1 MKCEQCQVKSGGGCT
16 VGGSVSVPHLALGT
30 WHLALLTLL
39 RAIPVLLLALIPG
52 CQPPATPLAPVSPPA
67 TASAT
72 DRLAPTVTLTDVTL
86 ALNWFPE
93 AEHGGF
99 YAALVHGYFAEEG
112 LNVTIRGGGP
122 KVPVIADVASGT
134 VAFGVDNADKLL
146 LGRVQQADVVA
157 VMAPIQDSP
166 RCIMVHKS
174 EGIASLKD
182 LAGRKPFTLAMN
194 TGQPFAQFLMKRVN
208 LADAQITSYPG
219 NVAQFLLE
227 PKYGQQAYN
236 FSEPFVAEQQGGDPV
251 CLMLSELG
259 FNTYTSL
266 LITRGELIEQQPELV
281 AKMTRAS
288 VRGWKKYLAEPDE
301 TNKHIHEQ
309 NTQMGLDVLTFG
321 VGALKPLCLPAGFA
335 EERLGSMTAERW
347 QALASQMT
355 EIGSLPP
362 DSVKPAAAFTLKF
375 VTAE

>member
-1 MKCEQCQVKSGGGCT
+1 MRSEKCKVKSAGRSPALQQC
-16 VGGSVSVPHLALGT
+16 HLLHFSLRTALRSIT
-30 WHLALLTLL
+30 ALLL
-39 RAIPVLLLALIPG
+39 VLAAG
-52 CQPPATPLAPVSPPA
+52 CQPAAAPPA
-67 TASAT
+67 APLSTTADNWVVETRSE
-72 DRLAPTVTLTDVTL
+72 DGPTDVTL

-194 TGQPFAQFLMKRVN
+194 TGQPFAQFLMKRVS
-208 LADAQITSYPG
+208 LGDAQITSYPG

-288 VRGWKKYLAEPDE
+288 IRGWKKYLAEPDE

-321 VGALKPLCLPAGFA
+321 VGVLKSLCLPKDFA

-347 QALASQMT
+347 QTLASQMT

-362 DSVKPAAAFTLKF
+362 DSVKSAAAFTLKF

>member
-1 MKCEQCQVKSGGGCT
+1 MKRTIS
-16 VGGSVSVPHLALGT
+16 
-30 WHLALLTLL
+30 ALLLVF
-39 RAIPVLLLALIPG
+39 AAG
-52 CQPPATPLAPVSPPA
+52 CQPAAAPPAAPLSTNATPATV
-67 TASAT
+67 
-72 DRLAPTVTLTDVTL
+72 APTTTPVDVTL

-99 YAALVHGYFAEEG
+99 YAALAHGYFAEEG

-157 VMAPIQDSP
+157 VMAPIQNSP

-194 TGQPFAQFLMKRVN
+194 TGQPFAQFLMKHVN

-309 NTQMGLDVLTFG
+309 NTQMGLDVLAFG
-321 VGALKPLCLPAGFA
+321 VGVLKPLCLPKDFA

-347 QALASQMT
+347 QTLASQMT

>member
-1 MKCEQCQVKSGGGCT
+1 MIGAKWQVQSEDASRRL
-16 VGGSVSVPHLALGT
+16 VRHFSFF
-30 WHLALLTLL
+30 TLL
-39 RAIPVLLLALIPG
+39 RFALLPLIVFVVFVLG
-52 CQPPATPLAPVSPPA
+52 CDTPSAPAVTPSPSKA
-67 TASAT
+67 ASAT
-72 DRLAPTVTLTDVTL
+72 AATPVDVTL

-99 YAALVHGYFAEEG
+99 YAALAHNYYADEG
-112 LNVTIRGGGP
+112 LNVTIRPGGP

-134 VAFGVDNADKLL
+134 VEFGVDNADKLL

-166 RCIMVHKS
+166 RCIMVHKG
-174 EGIASLKD
+174 EGIAKLED

-208 LADAQITSYPG
+208 LAEARIISYPG

-236 FSEPFVAEQQGGDPV
+236 FSEPFVAEQQGSDPV

-266 LITRGELIEQQPELV
+266 LITRGELIEKQPELV
-281 AKMTRAS
+281 ARMTRAS
-288 VRGWKKYLAEPDE
+288 IRGWKKYLAEPAE
-301 TNKHIHEQ
+301 TNRHIHEQ
-309 NTQMGLDVLTFG
+309 NPQMGLDVLAFG
-321 VGALKPLCLPAGFA
+321 VAALKPLCLPNDFA
-335 EERLGSMTAERW
+335 EERLGEMTTGRW
-347 QALASQMT
+347 QSLTSQMT
-355 EIGSLPP
+355 EIGSLPQDFAKP
-362 DSVKPAAAFTLKF
+362 DAAFTTRFLDTK
-375 VTAE
+375 

>member
-1 MKCEQCQVKSGGGCT
+1 MTSERFQLNCDRPTSVTYFPSAPATFHRSLRTVARVVSALLLVLT
-16 VGGSVSVPHLALGT
+16 VGCRPKSET
-30 WHLALLTLL
+30 T
-39 RAIPVLLLALIPG
+39 
-52 CQPPATPLAPVSPPA
+52 APMV
-67 TASAT
+67 SAT
-72 DRLAPTVTLTDVTL
+72 NRDVVVETRIEDVTL

-122 KVPVIADVASGT
+122 KVPVIADVASG
-134 VAFGVDNADKLL
+134 VVEFGVDNADKLL

-194 TGQPFAQFLMKRVN
+194 TGQPFAQFLMKQVD
-208 LADAQITSYPG
+208 LSGAQITSYPG

-288 VRGWKKYLAEPDE
+288 IRGWKKYLAEPDE
-301 TNKHIHEQ
+301 TNRHIHEQ
-309 NTQMGLDVLTFG
+309 NTQMGLDVLAFG
-321 VGALKPLCLPAGFA
+321 VGALKPLCLPHDFA
-335 EERLGSMTAERW
+335 AERLGTMTAERW
-347 QALASQMT
+347 QSLTSQMT
-355 EIGSLPP
+355 EIGSLPA
-362 DSVKPAAAFTLKF
+362 DSVKPEAAFTLRF
-375 VTAE
+375 VTEK

>member
-1 MKCEQCQVKSGGGCT
+1 MASAKWQVQSGDASQSL
-16 VGGSVSVPHLALGT
+16 VHHFSL
-30 WHLALLTLL
+30 LALLRFAPTLFF
-39 RAIPVLLLALIPG
+39 VLAAG
-52 CQPPATPLAPVSPPA
+52 CQPQAVPPTTPPITKVIPAATNTPV
-67 TASAT
+67 
-72 DRLAPTVTLTDVTL
+72 DVTL

-99 YAALVHGYFAEEG
+99 YAALVHNYYADEG
-112 LNVTIRGGGP
+112 LSVTIRGGGP

-157 VMAPIQDSP
+157 VMAPIQNSP

-174 EGIASLKD
+174 EGITKLED

-208 LADAQITSYPG
+208 LADVQITSYPG

-266 LITRGELIEQQPELV
+266 LITRGELIEKQPELV

-288 VRGWKKYLAEPDE
+288 IRGWKKYLTDPDE

-309 NTQMGLDVLTFG
+309 NPQMGLDVLAFG
-321 VGALKPLCLPAGFA
+321 VKALKPLCLPKDFA
-335 EERLGSMTAERW
+335 EERLGEMTTERW
-347 QALASQMT
+347 QSLTSQMT
-355 EIGSLPP
+355 EIDSLPK
-362 DSVKPAAAFTLKF
+362 DSIKPEAAYTIRFANTK
-375 VTAE
+375 

>member
-1 MKCEQCQVKSGGGCT
+1 
-16 VGGSVSVPHLALGT
+16 
-30 WHLALLTLL
+30 
-39 RAIPVLLLALIPG
+39 
-52 CQPPATPLAPVSPPA
+52 
-67 TASAT
+67 
-72 DRLAPTVTLTDVTL
+72 
-86 ALNWFPE
+86 LNWFPE

-99 YAALVHGYFAEEG
+99 YAALVHGYFSEEG

-122 KVPVIADVASGT
+122 KVPVIADVASG
-134 VAFGVDNADKLL
+134 VVEFGVDNADKLL

-194 TGQPFAQFLMKRVN
+194 TGQPFAQFLMQQVD
-208 LADAQITSYPG
+208 LSGTQITSYPG

-227 PKYGQQAYN
+227 PKYGQQAYS

-288 VRGWKKYLAEPDE
+288 IRGWKKYLAEPDE
-301 TNKHIHEQ
+301 TNRHIHEQ
-309 NTQMGLDVLTFG
+309 NTQMGLDVLAFG
-321 VGALKPLCLPAGFA
+321 VGALQPLCLPNDFA
-335 EERLGSMTAERW
+335 AERLGTMTAERW
-347 QALASQMT
+347 HSLASQMT
-355 EIGSLPP
+355 EIGSLPA
-362 DSVKPAAAFTLKF
+362 DSVKPEAAFTLRF
-375 VTAE
+375 VTEK

>member
-1 MKCEQCQVKSGGGCT
+1 MRSAKCQVQSERLT
-16 VGGSVSVPHLALGT
+16 IAHLFYFALGT
-30 WHLALLTLL
+30 WHFSLRTLL
-39 RAIPVLLLALIPG
+39 RAIPVLLLAIISG
-52 CQPPATPLAPVSPPA
+52 CQPQPTLP
-67 TASAT
+67 
-72 DRLAPTVTLTDVTL
+72 APTSAAPNTVGLLSTQTPVDVTL

-236 FSEPFVAEQQGGDPV
+236 FSEPFVAEQQGGYPV

-288 VRGWKKYLAEPDE
+288 IRGWKKYLAEPDE

-321 VGALKPLCLPAGFA
+321 VGVLKPLCLPKDFT

-347 QALASQMT
+347 QTLASQMT

-362 DSVKPAAAFTLKF
+362 DSVKPEAAFTLKF

>member
-1 MKCEQCQVKSGGGCT
+1 MKSEKCEVQNEHRTAATLS
-16 VGGSVSVPHLALGT
+16 LFALRT
-30 WHLALLTLL
+30 LHFAFCRLPRFTPALLMVVVLGCDSP
-39 RAIPVLLLALIPG
+39 PVH
-52 CQPPATPLAPVSPPA
+52 PATPSPSKVAP
-67 TASAT
+67 ASA
-72 DRLAPTVTLTDVTL
+72 AKPVAVTL

-99 YAALVHGYFAEEG
+99 YAALIHNHYADEG
-112 LNVTIRGGGP
+112 LNVTIRPGGP

-134 VAFGVDNADKLL
+134 VEFGVDNADKLL

-174 EGIASLKD
+174 EGITKLED

-266 LITRGELIEQQPELV
+266 LITRGELIEKQPDLV
-281 AKMTRAS
+281 ARMTRAS
-288 VRGWKKYLAEPDE
+288 IRGWKKYLAEPDE
-301 TNKHIHEQ
+301 TNRHIHEQ
-309 NTQMGLDVLTFG
+309 NSQMGLDVLAFG
-321 VGALKPLCLPAGFA
+321 VKALKPLCLPKDFT
-335 EERLGSMTAERW
+335 EDRLGEMTAERW
-347 QALASQMT
+347 QSLTSQMT
-355 EIGSLPP
+355 EIGSLPQDFAKP
-362 DSVKPAAAFTLKF
+362 DAAYTIRFLNAKRS
-375 VTAE
+375 E

>member
-1 MKCEQCQVKSGGGCT
+1 MKSEQCQVQSAGRSPVLQQCHLLHFALCT
-16 VGGSVSVPHLALGT
+16 AHFSLRTAWRSIT
-30 WHLALLTLL
+30 ALLL
-39 RAIPVLLLALIPG
+39 VLAAG
-52 CQPPATPLAPVSPPA
+52 CQPAAAPPASPLSTSATPVTVAPAQTSV
-67 TASAT
+67 
-72 DRLAPTVTLTDVTL
+72 DVTL

-112 LNVTIRGGGP
+112 LSVTIRGGGP

-134 VAFGVDNADKLL
+134 VEFGVDNADKLL

-166 RCIMVHKS
+166 RCIMVHQS

-194 TGQPFAQFLMKRVN
+194 TGQPFAQFLLKQVN
-208 LADAQITSYPG
+208 LADVQITSYPG

-266 LITRGELIEQQPELV
+266 LITRSELIEKQPEVV

-288 VRGWKKYLAEPDE
+288 IRGWRKYLAEPDE

-321 VGALKPLCLPAGFA
+321 VGVLKPLCLPQDFA
-335 EERLGSMTAERW
+335 EERLGTMTIERW
-347 QALASQMT
+347 QSLVSQMT

-362 DSVKPAAAFTLKF
+362 DSVKPQAAFTLKF

>member
-1 MKCEQCQVKSGGGCT
+1 MNSEKWQMQTEDASRQFVRQFSLFT
-16 VGGSVSVPHLALGT
+16 SYFSLLILQRSVPLLLIVFALGCDT
-30 WHLALLTLL
+30 TSAP
-39 RAIPVLLLALIPG
+39 AI
-52 CQPPATPLAPVSPPA
+52 TPSTSKTVPA
-67 TASAT
+67 TAAT
-72 DRLAPTVTLTDVTL
+72 PVDVTL

-99 YAALVHGYFAEEG
+99 YAALVHNYFADEG

-134 VAFGVDNADKLL
+134 VEFGVDNADKLL

-174 EGIASLKD
+174 EGLSKLED

-208 LADAQITSYPG
+208 LIEAQITSYPG

-266 LITRGELIEQQPELV
+266 LITRGELIEKQPDLV
-281 AKMTRAS
+281 ARMTRAS
-288 VRGWKKYLAEPDE
+288 IRGWKKYLAEPDE

-309 NTQMGLDVLTFG
+309 NSQMGLDVLTFG
-321 VGALKPLCLPAGFA
+321 VKALKPLCLPKDFA
-335 EERLGSMTAERW
+335 EERLGEMTAERW
-347 QALASQMT
+347 QSLTSQMT
-355 EIGSLPP
+355 EIGSLPK
-362 DSVKPAAAFTLKF
+362 DSIKPAAAYTTRFLK
-375 VTAE
+375 AK

>member
-1 MKCEQCQVKSGGGCT
+1 VISEKWQVKSGDASRRLVRHFSLFT
-16 VGGSVSVPHLALGT
+16 FYFSLFTRLRFAP
-30 WHLALLTLL
+30 ALL
-39 RAIPVLLLALIPG
+39 IVFSIG
-52 CQPPATPLAPVSPPA
+52 CQPPTAPVVAPSPSNAAPKSA
-67 TASAT
+67 TAA
-72 DRLAPTVTLTDVTL
+72 VDVTL

-112 LNVTIRGGGP
+112 LNVTIRSGGP

-134 VAFGVDNADKLL
+134 VEFGVDNADKLL

-157 VMAPIQDSP
+157 VMAPIQNSP

-174 EGIASLKD
+174 EGITKLED

-208 LADAQITSYPG
+208 LAEAQITSYPG

-236 FSEPFVAEQQGGDPV
+236 FSEPFVAQQQGGDPV

-266 LITRGELIEQQPELV
+266 LITRGDLIEKQPELV
-281 AKMTRAS
+281 GKMTRAS
-288 VRGWKKYLAEPDE
+288 IRGWTKYLTEPDE
-301 TNKHIHEQ
+301 TNRHIHEQ
-309 NTQMGLDVLTFG
+309 NSQMGLEVLAFG
-321 VGALKPLCLPAGFA
+321 VAALKPLCLPEGLD
-335 EERLGSMTAERW
+335 EDQLGEMSAERW
-347 QALASQMT
+347 QSLTSQMT
-355 EIGSLPP
+355 EIGSLPRDSIKP
-362 DSVKPAAAFTLKF
+362 DAAFTTRFLNAK
-375 VTAE
+375 

>member
-1 MKCEQCQVKSGGGCT
+1 M
-16 VGGSVSVPHLALGT
+16 LA
-30 WHLALLTLL
+30 A
-39 RAIPVLLLALIPG
+39 G
-52 CQPPATPLAPVSPPA
+52 CQPQAAPPA
-67 TASAT
+67 TSPST
-72 DRLAPTVTLTDVTL
+72 KSVPVTTTTPADVTL

-112 LNVTIRGGGP
+112 LNVTIRPGGP
-122 KVPVIADVASGT
+122 KVPVIAEVASGT

-174 EGIASLKD
+174 EGITKLED

-194 TGQPFAQFLMKRVN
+194 TGQPFAQFLMQRVN
-208 LADAQITSYPG
+208 LTEAQITSYPG

-266 LITRGELIEQQPELV
+266 LITRGELIEKQPELV
-281 AKMTRAS
+281 GKMTRAS
-288 VRGWKKYLAEPDE
+288 IRGWKKYLAEPDE

-309 NTQMGLDVLTFG
+309 NSQMGLDVLAFG
-321 VGALKPLCLPAGFA
+321 VDALKPLCLPKDFA
-335 EERLGSMTAERW
+335 EDRLGEMTAERW
-347 QALASQMT
+347 QSLTSQMI
-355 EIGSLPP
+355 EIGSLSP
-362 DSVKPAAAFTLKF
+362 DSTKPEAAFTTRFLNAK
-375 VTAE
+375 

>member
-1 MKCEQCQVKSGGGCT
+1 MRSEKCKVKSEIRTAAGLFRFALCT
-16 VGGSVSVPHLALGT
+16 LHFSLFIPLRFAP
-30 WHLALLTLL
+30 ALLTMF
-39 RAIPVLLLALIPG
+39 VLG
-52 CQPPATPLAPVSPPA
+52 CDPPPAPPA
-67 TASAT
+67 APSPSKAAPASVAT
-72 DRLAPTVTLTDVTL
+72 PFDVTL

-99 YAALVHGYFAEEG
+99 FAALVHGYFAEEG
-112 LNVTIRGGGP
+112 LNVTIRPGGP

-134 VAFGVDNADKLL
+134 VEFGVDNADKLL

-174 EGIASLKD
+174 EGITKLED

-208 LADAQITSYPG
+208 LTEAQITSYPG

-236 FSEPFVAEQQGGDPV
+236 FSEPFVAEQQRGDPV
-251 CLMLSELG
+251 CLMLSDLG

-266 LITRGELIEQQPELV
+266 LITRGELIEKQPDLV
-281 AKMTRAS
+281 GKMTRAS
-288 VRGWKKYLAEPDE
+288 ILGWKKYLTEPDE
-301 TNKHIHEQ
+301 TNRYIHEQ
-309 NTQMGLDVLTFG
+309 NSQMGLDVLAFG
-321 VGALKPLCLPAGFA
+321 VAALKPLCLPNDFA
-335 EERLGSMTAERW
+335 EERLGEMTAERW
-347 QALASQMT
+347 RALTSQMT
-355 EIGSLPP
+355 EIGSLPTDSTQP
-362 DSVKPAAAFTLKF
+362 DAAFTTRFLNAK
-375 VTAE
+375 

>member
-1 MKCEQCQVKSGGGCT
+1 MSSAKCQVQSRRGARW
-16 VGGSVSVPHLALGT
+16 SVFPVSLFT
-30 WHLALLTLL
+30 WHCSLCTLW
-39 RAIPVLLLALIPG
+39 RVIPILLLALIAG
-52 CQPPATPLAPVSPPA
+52 CQTQSAPPTPTTAAPNIGGTVPA
-67 TASAT
+67 QT
-72 DRLAPTVTLTDVTL
+72 PIDVTL

-182 LAGRKPFTLAMN
+182 LSGRKPFTLAMN
-194 TGQPFAQFLMKRVN
+194 TGQPFAQFLMKHVN
-208 LADAQITSYPG
+208 LADVQITSYPG

-236 FSEPFVAEQQGGDPV
+236 FSESFVAEQQGGDPV

-288 VRGWKKYLAEPDE
+288 IRGWKKYLAEPDE

-321 VGALKPLCLPAGFA
+321 VGVLKPLCLPKDFA

-347 QALASQMT
+347 QSLASQMT

-362 DSVKPAAAFTLKF
+362 DSVRPEAAFTLKF

>member
-1 MKCEQCQVKSGGGCT
+1 MKSRRASRPLT
-16 VGGSVSVPHLALGT
+16 SHFS
-30 WHLALLTLL
+30 LLIFHFSLITLL
-39 RAIPVLLLALIPG
+39 RFAPALFFVFAG
-52 CQPPATPLAPVSPPA
+52 CQPQVAPPTTPPSTNVAATTTTTPI
-67 TASAT
+67 
-72 DRLAPTVTLTDVTL
+72 DVTL

-112 LNVTIRGGGP
+112 LNVTIRPGGP

-134 VAFGVDNADKLL
+134 VEFGVDNADKLL

-174 EGIASLKD
+174 EGITKLEA

-208 LADAQITSYPG
+208 LTEAQITSYPG

-236 FSEPFVAEQQGGDPV
+236 FSEPFVAEQRGGDPV

-266 LITRGELIEQQPELV
+266 LITRGELIEKQPELV

-288 VRGWKKYLAEPDE
+288 IRGWRKYLAEPVE

-309 NTQMGLDVLTFG
+309 NTQMDLDVLAFG
-321 VGALKPLCLPAGFA
+321 VNALKPLCLPKDFT
-335 EERLGSMTAERW
+335 EERLGEMTAERW
-347 QALASQMT
+347 QAITSQMT
-355 EIGSLPP
+355 EIGSLPIDFARP
-362 DSVKPAAAFTLKF
+362 EAAFTARFL
-375 VTAE
+375 TPR

>member
-1 MKCEQCQVKSGGGCT
+1 MQSAKCQVQSENRSAAGLF
-16 VGGSVSVPHLALGT
+16 HFALGT
-30 WHLALLTLL
+30 WHFSLLTLL
-39 RAIPVLLLALIPG
+39 RSAPALLIAMTVG
-52 CQPPATPLAPVSPPA
+52 CQPPPSPAPVPSPSKAAP
-67 TASAT
+67 ASAAKP
-72 DRLAPTVTLTDVTL
+72 LDVTL

-99 YAALVHGYFAEEG
+99 YAALVHNYYADEG
-112 LNVTIRGGGP
+112 LNVTIRPGGP

-134 VAFGVDNADKLL
+134 VEFGVDNADKLL

-174 EGIASLKD
+174 EGIAKLED

-208 LADAQITSYPG
+208 LADAQIIPYPG

-227 PKYGQQAYN
+227 PRYGQQAYN

-266 LITRGELIEQQPELV
+266 LITRGELIEKQPELV
-281 AKMTRAS
+281 ARMTRAS
-288 VRGWKKYLAEPDE
+288 IRGWKKYLAEPDE
-301 TNKHIHEQ
+301 TNRHIHEQ
-309 NTQMGLDVLTFG
+309 NSQMGLDVLAFG
-321 VGALKPLCLPAGFA
+321 VKALKPLCLPKDFA
-335 EERLGSMTAERW
+335 DERLGEMTAERW
-347 QALASQMT
+347 RALTSQMT
-355 EIGSLPP
+355 EIGSLPADFAKP
-362 DSVKPAAAFTLKF
+362 DAAYTIRFLNAK
-375 VTAE
+375 

>member
-1 MKCEQCQVKSGGGCT
+1 MKSEQCKVQSGGGCT
-16 VGGSVSVPHLALGT
+16 VGGSVTVLHFALCT
-30 WHLALLTLL
+30 LHFSLLTLW
-39 RAIPVLLLALIPG
+39 RATAALLLVLAAG
-52 CQPPATPLAPVSPPA
+52 CQPAAAPPAAPLSTNATPTTVAPAQAPV
-67 TASAT
+67 
-72 DRLAPTVTLTDVTL
+72 DVTL

-122 KVPVIADVASGT
+122 KVPVIADVASGR
-134 VAFGVDNADKLL
+134 VEFGVDNADKLL

-166 RCIMVHKS
+166 RCIMVHQS

-194 TGQPFAQFLMKRVN
+194 TGQPFAQFLMKHVN

-266 LITRGELIEQQPELV
+266 LITRSELIEKQPELV

-288 VRGWKKYLAEPDE
+288 IRGWKKYLAEPDE
-301 TNKHIHEQ
+301 TNTHIHEQ

-321 VGALKPLCLPAGFA
+321 VGALTPLCLPHDFA
-335 EERLGSMTAERW
+335 EERLGTMAIERW
-347 QALASQMT
+347 QSLVSQMT

-362 DSVKPAAAFTLKF
+362 GSVKPAAAFTLKF
-375 VTAE
+375 MTAE

>member
-1 MKCEQCQVKSGGGCT
+1 MTVLHFALCT
-16 VGGSVSVPHLALGT
+16 LHFSLRTVWRAIT
-30 WHLALLTLL
+30 ALLL
-39 RAIPVLLLALIPG
+39 VLASG
-52 CQPPATPLAPVSPPA
+52 CQPVATPPAAPLSTNATPATVAPITTPV
-67 TASAT
+67 
-72 DRLAPTVTLTDVTL
+72 DVTL

-266 LITRGELIEQQPELV
+266 LITRGELIEKQPELV

-288 VRGWKKYLAEPDE
+288 IRGWKKYLAESDD

-321 VGALKPLCLPAGFA
+321 VGVLKPLCLPKGFA

-347 QALASQMT
+347 QTLASQMT

-362 DSVKPAAAFTLKF
+362 DSVKPEAAFTLKF

>member
-1 MKCEQCQVKSGGGCT
+1 MHTHFG
-16 VGGSVSVPHLALGT
+16 LAT
-30 WHLALLTLL
+30 FHRSLLTLL
-39 RAIPVLLLALIPG
+39 RFATALLFVFAG
-52 CQPPATPLAPVSPPA
+52 CQPQAAPPATPSSTKAVPA
-67 TASAT
+67 AT
-72 DRLAPTVTLTDVTL
+72 TTPIDVTL

-112 LNVTIRGGGP
+112 LNVTIRPGGP

-134 VAFGVDNADKLL
+134 VEFGVDNADKLL

-157 VMAPIQDSP
+157 VMAPMQDSP

-174 EGIASLKD
+174 EGITKLED

-208 LADAQITSYPG
+208 LAEAQIVSYPG

-266 LITRGELIEQQPELV
+266 LITRGELIEKQPELIG
-281 AKMTRAS
+281 KMTRAS
-288 VRGWKKYLAEPDE
+288 IRGWKKYLAEPDE
-301 TNKHIHEQ
+301 TNRHIHEQ
-309 NTQMGLDVLTFG
+309 NSQMGLDVLTFG
-321 VGALKPLCLPAGFA
+321 VAALKPLCLPSNFA
-335 EERLGSMTAERW
+335 EERLGEMTAERW
-347 QALASQMT
+347 QSLTSQMT
-355 EIGSLPP
+355 EIGSLPKDSIKP
-362 DSVKPAAAFTLKF
+362 DAVYTTRFLNAK
-375 VTAE
+375 